1 MDAGDTE
8 TMKLLAQEVIPRV
21 EVEVAAGNRVKGGLP
36 TCITS
41 PGDRATLSL
50 VRGRE
55 RVRSQLWKGW

>member
-21 EVEVAAGNRVKGGLP
+21 EVVVAAGKRVKGGS
-36 TCITS
+36 S
-41 PGDRATLSL
+41 PASPSLGANATLSL
-50 VRGRE
+50 VRRE